1 MKRPT
6 SNLQSPISTYIII
19 ALLLVSFSL
28 RLHALLQLPGF
39 IDEGNHLRWA
49 SEVWQGRWL
58 FPLASGK
65 PLLIYYEALFLPFP
79 AALWLGRAASVLTG
93 VVILSGLYALG
104 RKWNRRTGFFAALFY
119 AVTPWTFFHERL
131 AVADSLVAACAVV
144 MMVAVFRY
152 VTRLQTRRVFETLRV
167 SEIILVLS
175 MIALPLAKLSAV
187 TLLVMPIVIGLVK
200 TRRVSPTPLRYGA
213 LRETLRVLWM
223 PYVFAITVLAILLGY
238 ANSRYSV
245 GQEVIQRAG
254 FGQRTMMDWWVGNAS
269 DVVEWFR
276 AYAIVIGLAIVA
288 GIAIVLIRRQ
298 ALGII
303 ALIGFG
309 ISAGTYLF
317 APSTA
322 YPRYYL
328 PALAFGCLLAGLC
341 LDLIWRTLP
350 KYVVDRESKQAVLS
364 LIMLIPLFSTVEFL
378 LFVYPSYIA
387 PAQLRLATVD
397 RQQHITL
404 WSSGY
409 GIREAMQY
417 VNEQAKKESEPSIVY
432 VSDLAGMVTARLY
445 WTGNG
450 KVLTLWDATMGAS
463 VEDVDG
469 RVASGKPTFLLVDTD
484 HFRANFVGLE
494 VNPHELARFQRPE
507 GGKPIIVY
515 RLRHEPFEFPMP

>member
-1 MKRPT
+1 MKIQISNFRLSI
-6 SNLQSPISTYIII
+6 SNLQSPISNYNII
-19 ALLLVSFSL
+19 ALLLVSFWL

-65 PLLIYYEALFLPFP
+65 PLLIYYEALFFPFP

-104 RKWNRRTGFFAALFY
+104 RKWNQQTGIFAALFY
-119 AVTPWTFFHERL
+119 ALMPWTFFHERL
-131 AVADSLVAACAVV
+131 AVADSLVAACAMV
-144 MMVAVFRY
+144 MMVAAFQY
-152 VTRLQTRRVFETLRV
+152 LSQTRRVFKTLRV
-167 SEIILVLS
+167 SGIVLVLS

-187 TLLVMPIVIGLVK
+187 TLLVMPLLMILIDSDESW
-200 TRRVSPTPLRYGA
+200 RVSTRKLFLPYLITIL
-213 LRETLRVLWM
+213 VLG
-223 PYVFAITVLAILLGY
+223 ILLGY
-238 ANSRYSV
+238 ANLRYSV

-254 FGQRTMMDWWVGNAS
+254 FGQRTLLEWWGGNIN
-269 DVVEWFR
+269 DVILWSVP
-276 AYAIVIGLAIVA
+276 YLGILGIMIVA
-288 GIAIVLIRRQ
+288 GVLISLWRRSRLDWIVLC
-298 ALGII
+298 
-303 ALIGFG
+303 GFG
-309 ISAGTYLF
+309 IALGTYLF

-322 YPRYYL
+322 YPRYFL
-328 PALAFGCLLAGLC
+328 PALAFGSLLAGSSVSFLWQVKAYA
-341 LDLIWRTLP
+341 LRWSILILAFGIFSLP
-350 KYVVDRESKQAVLS
+350 FASFAAKSYSN
-364 LIMLIPLFSTVEFL
+364 PLEL
-378 LFVYPSYIA
+378 P
-387 PAQLRLATVD
+387 LAAVD

-409 GIREAMQY
+409 GIREAMGY

-445 WTGNG
+445 WEGDG

-484 HFRANFVGLE
+484 HFKANFVGLE

-515 RLRHEPFEFPMP
+515 RLKREAFQFPKE

>member
-1 MKRPT
+1 MKRQSAI
-6 SNLQSPISTYIII
+6 SNQQSAIWIVLILLIS
-19 ALLLVSFSL
+19 FWL

-58 FPLASGK
+58 FPLATGK

-93 VVILSGLYALG
+93 VMILSGLYALG
-104 RKWNRRTGFFAALFY
+104 RKWNRQTGFFAALCY
-119 AVTPWTFFHERL
+119 AIMPWTFFHERL

-144 MMVAVFRY
+144 MMVAAFRY
-152 VTRLQTRRVFETLRV
+152 IRCRDAACNV
-167 SEIILVLS
+167 STGIILTAS
-175 MIALPLAKLSAV
+175 MIALPLAKLSAA
-187 TLLVMPIVIGLVK
+187 TLLVMPLVVAWFYSPLPEGLGVRVK
-200 TRRVSPTPLRYGA
+200 SQKFLI
-213 LRETLRVLWM
+213 
-223 PYVFAITVLAILLGY
+223 PYLLTIFVLAILLGY

-254 FGQRTMMDWWVGNAS
+254 FGQRTLLQWWEGNIS
-269 DVVEWFR
+269 DVILWSVP
-276 AYAIVIGLAIVA
+276 Y
-288 GIAIVLIRRQ
+288 
-298 ALGII
+298 LGILGLVIIVGGLI
-303 ALIGFG
+303 ALWRRSRLDWIILIGFV
-309 ISAGTYLF
+309 IALGTYLF

-322 YPRYYL
+322 FPRYYL
-328 PALAFGCLLAGLC
+328 PALAFASLLVAICLSYIWQIKIHFLRGAI
-341 LDLIWRTLP
+341 LI
-350 KYVVDRESKQAVLS
+350 
-364 LIMLIPLFSTVEFL
+364 L
-378 LFVYPSYIA
+378 LFGFSFLPFTSFVTKSYSE
-387 PAQLRLATVD
+387 PLELPLPYLD

-409 GIREAMQY
+409 GFREAMGY
-417 VNEQAKKESEPSIVY
+417 VSELAKKESEPSIVY

-445 WTGNG
+445 WEGDG

-469 RVASGKPTFLLVDTD
+469 RVASGKPTFLVVDTD
-484 HFRANFVGLE
+484 HFQANFVGLE

-515 RLRHEPFEFPMP
+515 RLKRETFQFPME

>member
-6 SNLQSPISTYIII
+6 SNFQLPISNYQLPITNYGII
-19 ALLLVSFSL
+19 ALLLISFSL

-58 FPLASGK
+58 FPLASSK
-65 PLLIYYEALFLPFP
+65 PLLIYYEALFFPFP

-104 RKWNRRTGFFAALFY
+104 RKWNRQTGFFAALCY
-119 AVTPWTFFHERL
+119 ALMPWTFFHERL
-131 AVADSLVAACAVV
+131 AVADSLVAACMV
-144 MMVAVFRY
+144 MMIVSAFQHI
-152 VTRLQTRRVFETLRV
+152 TRPSLIT
-167 SEIILVLS
+167 ILFLIVS
-175 MIALPLAKLSAV
+175 MIALPLAKLSAA
-187 TLLVMPIVIGLVK
+187 TLLVMPLVVAWFYSPLP
-200 TRRVSPTPLRYGA
+200 TGERLGVRVKFQKFLIPYLLT
-213 LRETLRVLWM
+213 TL
-223 PYVFAITVLAILLGY
+223 VLAIFLGY

-254 FGQRTMMDWWVGNAS
+254 FGQRTLLEWWGGNTN
-269 DVVEWFR
+269 DVILWSVP
-276 AYAIVIGLAIVA
+276 YLGILDIVIIVGVLVALWRRRGLDW
-288 GIAIVLIRRQ
+288 
-298 ALGII
+298 I
-303 ALIGFG
+303 ALSGFV
-309 ISAGTYLF
+309 IALGTYLF

-328 PALAFGCLLAGLC
+328 PALTFGSLLAAIC
-341 LDLIWRTLP
+341 LSHIWPIKTHLWRWAILISLFGFFFLP
-350 KYVVDRESKQAVLS
+350 FASFVTKSYSD
-364 LIMLIPLFSTVEFL
+364 PLEL
-378 LFVYPSYIA
+378 P
-387 PAQLRLATVD
+387 LAYVD

-409 GIREAMQY
+409 GFREAMQY
-417 VNEQAKKESEPSIVY
+417 VSEQTKKESEPSVVY

-445 WTGNG
+445 WEGDG

-469 RVASGKPTFLLVDTD
+469 RVASGKPTFLIVDTD
-484 HFRANFVGLE
+484 HFKANFVGLE

-515 RLRHEPFEFPMP
+515 RLKREAFEFPAP

>member
-58 FPLASGK
+58 FPLASSK
-65 PLLIYYEALFLPFP
+65 PLLIYYEALFFPFP

-119 AVTPWTFFHERL
+119 AVMPWTFFHERL

-144 MMVAVFRY
+144 MMVAAFRY

-167 SEIILVLS
+167 SGIILVLS

-187 TLLVMPIVIGLVK
+187 TLLVMPLIVALNLTGFKNLSGLRKLWLPYLISGV
-200 TRRVSPTPLRYGA
+200 
-213 LRETLRVLWM
+213 VLG
-223 PYVFAITVLAILLGY
+223 VLLGY

-254 FGQRTMMDWWVGNAS
+254 FGQRTMMDWWAGNAS

-309 ISAGTYLF
+309 VSAGTYLF

-397 RQQHITL
+397 RLQHITL

-417 VNEQAKKESEPSIVY
+417 VNEQVKKEAEPSIVY

-445 WTGNG
+445 WEGNG
-450 KVLTLWDATMGAS
+450 RVLTLWDATMGAS
-463 VEDVDG
+463 VDDVDG

-484 HFRANFVGLE
+484 HFKANFVGLE
-494 VNPHELARFQRPE
+494 VNPRELARFQRPE

-515 RLRHEPFEFPMP
+515 RLRREAFQFPKE